1 MILIGLTG
9 GIGSGKT
16 TVARLLRARGAEI
29 IDADILG
36 HEVQRPGEPAYRAL
50 VERFGQQIL
59 DSAGSIDRAELGH
72 IVFED
77 PAARSDL
84 NSIMHP
90 EIYKR
95 IVERIEEL
103 KDSNHVVVL
112 DAALLVETLTDRGS
126 SIGMDALVV
135 VAANPQ
141 DQIERIVQT
150 RAMSTQDAQARIS
163 AQAPQGVKLA
173 AADYIV
179 DNRGSLEDL
188 DKSVEALW
196 DDLRRL
202 ETARK

>member
-9 GIGSGKT
+9 GIGSGKS
-16 TVARLLRARGAEI
+16 TVARLLKARGAEI
-29 IDADILG
+29 IDADVLG
-36 HEVQRPGEPAYRAL
+36 HEVQRPGGPAYQAL
-50 VERFGQQIL
+50 VERFGKQIL
-59 DSAGSIDRAELGH
+59 DSEGSMDRAKLGR

-77 PAARSDL
+77 SGARSDL

-95 IVERIEEL
+95 IMERVEEL
-103 KDSNHVVVL
+103 KDSSQVVVL

-141 DQIERIVQT
+141 DQIERVVES
-150 RAMSTQDAQARIS
+150 RALSTEDAQARIS

-188 DKSVEALW
+188 EKNVEALW